1 MEKLNHWLVEINDI
15 ELEKNVIINV
25 IQLANHLK
33 PKSIKILYISKEI
46 DFLDDIYSDYPD
58 FQKTNQQSIK
68 QELEVLISEKLLK
81 TIEFEIEIIIGN
93 PLTEVLKRS
102 QGLDIDLILIGNQDD
117 FSKLDKKIIRKAP
130 CSVLV
135 VPSRLLIDIK
145 SILIPVDHSE
155 YTQLSFDTAK
165 EFTDNYEVQD
175 IKAIHLYRD
184 ATHYLNRVFES
195 PFEVNELLAKQQTL
209 NEKLESYANFKI
221 NELIENQNSLRG
233 LKGETVQ
240 LRKGKEISEYLS
252 EQLNGKNPDLIIM
265 GARGKTASAGNLL
278 GSVTEN
284 LRADLKKSLL
294 YVVKNK
300 GENVGFIRSLLNLAS

>member
-1 MEKLNHWLVEINDI
+1 MEKLNHWLVEINDL
-15 ELEKNVIINV
+15 ESEKNVIIN
-25 IQLANHLK
+25 IIHLANHLK
-33 PKSIKILYISKEI
+33 PKTIKLLYISKEV

-58 FQKTNQQSIK
+58 FQKTNQQSIR
-68 QELEVLISEKLLK
+68 QELELLISEKLAK
-81 TIEFEIEIIIGN
+81 TIEFEIEMIIGN

-102 QGLDIDLILIGNQDD
+102 HGLDIDLILIGNQDN

-135 VPSRLLIDIK
+135 VPSRLLTDIK

-155 YTQLSFDTAK
+155 YTQLSIDTAQV
-165 EFTDNYEVQD
+165 FTENFKVKD

-195 PFEVNELLAKQQTL
+195 PFEVKELLAKQHSL
-209 NEKLESYANFKI
+209 NEKLKSYATFKI
-221 NELIENQNSLRG
+221 NELIENQSSLQG
-233 LKGETVQ
+233 LQGETVQ
-240 LRKGKEISEYLS
+240 LRKGKDISEYLS

-300 GENVGFIRSLLNLAS
+300 GENVGFIQSLLNLAS